1 MANFLNSD
9 GVLYLWQKVKE
20 LVTKNKVTKT
30 SELTN
35 DSGYITAKDVPEG
48 VTASTTVPLE
58 DGVASVGKETS
69 FARGDHRHP
78 SDTNKLDVK
87 SYNDHVDNKYP
98 QVQHVTQSELEKLRN
113 AMTNEQITEAINNA
127 VGAVTGISFSV
138 VTELPAT
145 GEAGKIY
152 LLAHEHGPQ
161 DNYDEYIY
169 YSGSWEKIGNTD
181 VDLSGYW
188 AKADLVSITNTEI
201 DTIVAQ

>member
-48 VTASTTVPLE
+48 VTASTTVPLM
-58 DGVASVGKETS
+58 DGVATTGSETS
-69 FARGDHRHP
+69 FARGDHKHP
-78 SDTNKLDVK
+78 SDTSRLPRSEFDTHIANEDE
-87 SYNDHVDNKYP
+87 NCR
-98 QVQHVTQSELEKLRN
+98 HVTQREFEKLRN
-113 AMTNEQITEAINNA
+113 TMTSEQITEAINNA
-127 VGAVTGISFSV
+127 VGAITGISFSV